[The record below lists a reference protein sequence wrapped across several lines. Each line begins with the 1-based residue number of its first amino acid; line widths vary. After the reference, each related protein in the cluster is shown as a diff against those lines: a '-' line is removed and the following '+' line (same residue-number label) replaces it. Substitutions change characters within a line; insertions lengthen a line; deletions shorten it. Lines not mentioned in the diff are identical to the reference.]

1 MSPPSGQIRLSES
14 EVGIKSADSNSLE
27 EIKIE
32 ILHRSISSGSN
43 GTPFRG
49 SSDIGANEEAL
60 RQFKS
65 LNEP

>member
-1 MSPPSGQIRLSES
+1 M
-14 EVGIKSADSNSLE
+14 GIKSADSNSLE

-49 SSDIGANEEAL
+49 SSDIGANEEAS
-60 RQFKS
+60 RQF
-65 LNEP
+65 